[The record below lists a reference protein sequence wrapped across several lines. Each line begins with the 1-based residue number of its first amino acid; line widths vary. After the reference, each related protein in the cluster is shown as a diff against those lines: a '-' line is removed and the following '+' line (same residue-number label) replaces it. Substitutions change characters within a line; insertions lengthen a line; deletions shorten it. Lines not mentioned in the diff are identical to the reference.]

1 MSNLFSPYVSSVS
14 LDSSSDVS
22 PSDDSSQSTP
32 QSSLKSRKEE
42 EKIKKKRCRTFYKRD
57 DEGNYIIPHVP
68 LPRIPKNDVRRSYGL
83 FFTNVYNSG
92 DGILLDRFVK
102 HVFPGQE
109 LYRYHLGVQG
119 TSTGV
124 YSQSYYDMCNF
135 IIVYHRLQDNSTR

>member
-1 MSNLFSPYVSSVS
+1 MSKLSPSASSLS

-22 PSDDSSQSTP
+22 PSDESSQSTSP
-32 QSSLKSRKEE
+32 PAIKGRKEE
-42 EKIKKKRCRTFYKRD
+42 EKNKKKRCRTFYKRN

-119 TSTGV
+119 TF
-124 YSQSYYDMCNF
+124 C
-135 IIVYHRLQDNSTR
+135 L